1 MADATFA
8 HRSRPSG
15 RGPVAL
21 IILDGFGL
29 NPVHEGNAV
38 YLAKTP
44 TFDHLWQTYPH
55 TQLQA
60 SGEAV
65 GLPDGQFGNSEVG
78 HSNIGAGRVLYQ
90 DLTKI
95 TKAIREGDFYQNDVL
110 KRAMNAAVRKNKTL
124 HLCGLVSDG
133 GVHSHVNH
141 LLALLRMA
149 AGLNVQKVAVHA
161 FLDGRDTSPKTGAGF
176 IRQVESLMADLRVG
190 QIATVVGRYY
200 AMDRDRRWE
209 RVAKAYH
216 AMVHGEG
223 EKATRLAEA
232 VEQSYANDVT
242 DEFVL
247 PIVHVDAQGEPVA
260 KVEDGDSLIFF
271 NFRPDRAIQLSQA
284 FTDREFSGFDR
295 GANPPSVHFVSMTK
309 YSDTVGGEIAFPPDS
324 PHDTYGEVVSRAGL
338 TQLRI
343 AETEKFPH
351 VTFFFSGGREAEFPG
366 EERILIPSPKVATY
380 DLKPEM
386 SAYEVAEA
394 AAKRMRSGE
403 IDTMI
408 LNFANPDMVGHT
420 GSLEAA
426 IKACEAVD
434 ECLKTVLDA
443 IAAVNGVAIVT
454 ADHGNAD
461 IMVFPD
467 THEVCTTHTT
477 NPVPCIVTLP
487 GVELR
492 SDGILADLAP
502 TLLDLLGVEQPQAMT
517 GKSLIVK

>member
-1 MADATFA
+1 MSGFQ
-8 HRSRPSG
+8 RKPRPSG
-15 RGPVAL
+15 KGPVAL

-29 NPVHEGNAV
+29 NETHEGNAV
-38 YLAKTP
+38 YLANTP
-44 TFDHLWQTYPH
+44 NFDKLWETYPH
-55 TQLQA
+55 TQLTA

-65 GLPDGQFGNSEVG
+65 GLPEGQFGNSEVG
-78 HSNIGAGRVLYQ
+78 HSNLGAGRVLYQ

-95 TKAIREGDFYQNDVL
+95 TKAIRDGDFYQNDVL
-110 KRAMNAAVRKNKTL
+110 KRAMNAAIRNGKTL

-133 GVHSHVNH
+133 GVHSHIDH

-149 AGLNVQKVAVHA
+149 AGLNVPNVVVHA

-176 IRQVESLMADLRVG
+176 VQRVQSLMADLGVG
-190 QIATVVGRYY
+190 VIGSVIGRYY
-200 AMDRDRRWE
+200 AMDRDKRWE
-209 RVAKAYH
+209 RVSQAYNL
-216 AMVHGEG
+216 MVHGEG
-223 EKATRLAEA
+223 EKSSDLVASIEA
-232 VEQSYANDVT
+232 SYEADVT
-242 DEFVL
+242 DEFVK
-247 PIVHVDAQGEPVA
+247 PIVHVDASGNPVG

-284 FTDREFSGFDR
+284 FTNDGFDGFDR
-295 GANPPSVHFVSMTK
+295 GPRPPHVHFVSMTK
-309 YSDTVGGEIAFPPDS
+309 YSDTVGGEIAYPPDS
-324 PHDTYGEVVSRAGL
+324 PHNTYGEVVANAGL

-386 SAYEVAEA
+386 SAFEVADA

-434 ECLKTVLDA
+434 TCLKTVLDA
-443 IAAVNGVAIVT
+443 ISEVDGVAIVT

-461 IMVFPD
+461 VMYFPD

-477 NPVPCIVTLP
+477 NPVPCIVTSKD
-487 GVELR
+487 VKLR
-492 SDGILADLAP
+492 SGGVLADLAP
-502 TLLDLLGVEQPQAMT
+502 TMLDLLGVEQPTEMT
-517 GKSLIVK
+517 GTSIIVHE

>member
-1 MADATFA
+1 MSDHFERKA
-8 HRSRPSG
+8 RPSG

-29 NPVHEGNAV
+29 NATHEGNAV
-38 YLAKTP
+38 YLANTP
-44 TFDHLWQTYPH
+44 NFDALWATYPH
-55 TQLQA
+55 TELTA

-78 HSNIGAGRVLYQ
+78 HSNLGAGRVLYQ

-95 TKAIREGDFYQNDVL
+95 TKAIRDGDFFDNDVL
-110 KRAMNAAVRKNKTL
+110 KRAMNAANRNDKTL

-133 GVHSHVNH
+133 GVHSHVDH
-141 LLALLRMA
+141 LSALLRMA
-149 AGLNVQKVAVHA
+149 AGLNVQKVVVHA

-176 IRQVESLMADLRVG
+176 VGRVQELMDDLGVG
-190 QIATVVGRYY
+190 VIGSVIGRYY
-200 AMDRDRRWE
+200 AMDRDKRWE
-209 RVAKAYH
+209 RVSKAYNL
-216 AMVHGEG
+216 MVYGEG
-223 EKATRLAEA
+223 EKSTNLVASVEA
-232 VEQSYANDVT
+232 SYASDVT

-247 PIVHVDAQGEPVA
+247 PIVHVDETGVPLGT
-260 KVEDGDSLIFF
+260 VEDGDSLIFF

-284 FTDREFSGFDR
+284 FTNEHFDGFDR
-295 GANPPSVHFVSMTK
+295 GQKAPHLHFVSMTK
-309 YSDTVGGEIAFPPDS
+309 YSDTVGGEIAYPPDS
-324 PHDTYGEVVSRAGL
+324 PHNTYGEVVSAAGL

-366 EERILIPSPKVATY
+366 EERVLIPSPKVATY

-386 SAYEVAEA
+386 SAFEVADA
-394 AAKRMRSGE
+394 AAKRLRTGE

-434 ECLKTVLDA
+434 TCLKTVLDA
-443 IAAVNGVAIVT
+443 LGEVDGVAIVT

-461 IMVFPD
+461 VMFFPD

-477 NPVPCIVTLP
+477 NPVPCIVTSKD
-487 GVELR
+487 VRLR
-492 SDGILADLAP
+492 SGGVLADLAP
-502 TLLDLLGVEQPQAMT
+502 TMLHLLGVEQPAEMT
-517 GKSLIVK
+517 GRSIIEA